1 MITDRAAFQW
11 SYNVSYSFRATGDI
25 ADVTV
30 LDKYQYSD
38 IPLPS
43 RAVEEDPMYHRHLAR
58 IRTMSAFCRLLI
70 ASHLFGVV
78 SDVPFLA
85 LQLRLKGRR
94 AIAIA
99 HLALLLR

>member
-1 MITDRAAFQW
+1 
-11 SYNVSYSFRATGDI
+11 VSYSFRATSDI
-25 ADVTV
+25 ADVIV

-78 SDVPFLA
+78 CDHRSDLA
-85 LQLRLKGRR
+85 AQTDENR

-99 HLALLLR
+99 HPALLLR